1 MDTTAGLLN
10 ALLRP
15 LRRVGTPLLLIAL
28 ALLVLA
34 FVLALAGLQ
43 MLMPASEP
51 IVTAPIRWR

>member
-15 LRRVGTPLLLIAL
+15 LRRAGTPLLLIAL

-34 FVLALAGLQ
+34 FVLTLAGLQ
-43 MLMPASEP
+43 MLVPVSEP
-51 IVTAPIRWR
+51 IVSAPIRWR